1 MGNTKCGKGAKVVDV
16 VDTHGTPLAVYV
28 ASANVS
34 EVKLIEPVLDN
45 LPFTDRV
52 PDHLIYDKAADSDKL
67 RERLAERNIDLI
79 CPHRKGRVRPASQD
93 LRKLKRYRRRWTIER
108 SISWLHDFRR
118 LVVRY
123 EFYSF
128 LYHSFAKLA
137 CLIII
142 LRRF

>member
-1 MGNTKCGKGAKVVDV
+1 MVLADGQGLPLSVDIE
-16 VDTHGTPLAVYV
+16 A
-28 ASANVS
+28 ANHA
-34 EVKLIEPVLDN
+34 EVNLIEPLIDAAA
-45 LPFTDRV
+45 TEYV
-52 PDHLIYDKAADSDKL
+52 PNKLIYDKAADSDKH

-93 LRKLKRYRRRWTIER
+93 LRKLKRYRRRWKIER

-118 LVVRY
+118 LVTRY

-128 LYHSFAKLA
+128 LFHSFAKIA